1 MSGNVLVWLV
11 EGVGAQLNCGNLRG
25 LFMCT
30 VSELCLTDLYEADSV
45 LLGAFMCICR
55 YVGKGDSLCTQ
66 EQVYVVHKF
75 SQ

>member
-25 LFMCT
+25 LFLCT

-45 LLGAFMCICR
+45 CTLGCLYVHLPIC
-55 YVGKGDSLCTQ
+55 G
-66 EQVYVVHKF
+66 
-75 SQ
+75 